1 MKKIKIK
8 KGDKVLVISGENKG
22 TSGSVLK
29 VLYNENKAIVEG
41 VNMVKRHTKPSAE
54 SPKGGIIEKQLP
66 VAISNLSLLTK
77 SGDKTK
83 VGYRFE
89 DGKKVRYSKKS
100 NEIL

>member
-1 MKKIKIK
+1 MEVSLPISFL
-8 KGDKVLVISGENKG
+8 VLVIIVLG
-22 TSGSVLK
+22 TQPKL
-29 VLYNENKAIVEG
+29 LKAIVEG